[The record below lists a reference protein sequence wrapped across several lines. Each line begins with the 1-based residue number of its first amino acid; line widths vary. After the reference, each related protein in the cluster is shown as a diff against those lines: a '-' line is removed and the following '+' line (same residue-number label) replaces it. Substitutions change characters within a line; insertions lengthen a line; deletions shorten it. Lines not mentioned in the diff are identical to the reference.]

1 MSSIS
6 QRLKQRLK
14 GVLFAL
20 LASTLSLLLFAA
32 RPLWLEHLDSRGR
45 DIVFSL
51 REAPAPHPSVV
62 VVAVDEK
69 AVKRYGR
76 WPWSRQLLAQ
86 LIDRIQ
92 ASGAGLIGL
101 DIVFTQEESPQ
112 ADQALVEVLRNSASA
127 IVGGYFFRT
136 SQTEAMSKQAH
147 ELWWENRIR
156 LLRLMPGAEMDMVP
170 EMAAVEGN
178 MASMAANLDAQGF
191 FNAIEDHDGLF
202 RHAPLLMRHDNAL
215 FPSLALQALSFA
227 KQQSIRVTLDPY
239 GVASLSVGSLPI
251 PVDEEGRLALNFYH
265 PVQDIPLISAA
276 DILGGDVADGALSGR
291 IVFVGVTE
299 VGIADVLPTP
309 LVSSY
314 PGVMLH
320 ATAVS
325 NVLQDFHLHG
335 ANTALMLN
343 VAMMFGFPL
352 LLVILLISASRL
364 ETMILASMVVLA
376 GSVGLF
382 YYLVAVQGFLV
393 SLIYPVISLI
403 IGFIVFQVY
412 YVLTSQ
418 FKNRFLTRAFSSY
431 VSPVLVKQ
439 LIEDPDLLVLGG
451 EKRRITILF
460 SDIRSFTTL
469 AETMSPEM
477 LVEMLNEYLGV
488 MTDIVMESHGTLD
501 KYIGDAIM
509 AFFNAPLSVANHAMR
524 AASVALKMQHRLTD
538 LNLLFEEKYGQQL
551 VIGIGLHT
559 GDAVVGNLGAEKR
572 FDYTAIGDTVNLG
585 ARLESATKQ
594 YATPILISE
603 DTRKELGDSFICRA
617 IDRIQ
622 VKGKTVAVKVF
633 ELMAVASEKESTR
646 LAQKFESALE
656 SYFAQEFSVAQ
667 EAFDHLAQSYDDQ
680 TSRIFSQR
688 CADFL
693 HTPPPA
699 EWDGVFI
706 ATRK

>member
-1 MSSIS
+1 MAGIGK
-6 QRLKQRLK
+6 RLKQRLK

-69 AVKRYGR
+69 AVKHYGR

-112 ADQALVEVLRNSASA
+112 ADQALVEVLRHSASA
-127 IVGGYFFRT
+127 IIGGYFFRT
-136 SQTEAMSKQAH
+136 SQTKPMSEQAH
-147 ELWWENRIR
+147 ELWWENRVR
-156 LLRLMPGAEMDMVP
+156 LLRLMPDADMSMLP
-170 EMAAVEGN
+170 EMPAVEGN
-178 MASMAANLDAQGF
+178 LASMAANLDAQGF
-191 FNAIEDHDGLF
+191 FNAIEDDDGLF
-202 RHAPLLMRHDNAL
+202 RHAPLLMQHDKAL
-215 FPSLALQALSFA
+215 FPSLALQALSIA

-239 GVASLSVGSLPI
+239 GIANLSVGKLTI

-265 PVQDIPLISAA
+265 PEQDIPLISAA
-276 DILGGDVADGALSGR
+276 DILEGGAADDALAGR

-309 LVSSY
+309 LLPSY

-335 ANTALMLN
+335 ASTALMLN
-343 VAMMFGFPL
+343 VVMMFGFPL
-352 LLVILLISASRL
+352 LLVILMISASRL
-364 ETMILASMVVLA
+364 ETMVLASMVVLA

-393 SLIYPVISLI
+393 SLVYPVISLV

-418 FKNRFLTRAFSSY
+418 FKHRFLTRAFSSY
-431 VSPVLVKQ
+431 VSPVLVRQ

-460 SDIRSFTTL
+460 SDIRSFTAL

-477 LVEMLNEYLGV
+477 LVEMLNQYLGV
-488 MTDIVMESHGTLD
+488 MTDIVMDNQGTLD
-501 KYIGDAIM
+501 KYIGDALM
-509 AFFNAPLSVANHAMR
+509 AFFNAPLDVQDHAIR
-524 AASVALKMQHRLTD
+524 AASVALEMQHRLID
-538 LNLLFEEKYGQQL
+538 LNLLFEEKYGRQL
-551 VIGIGLHT
+551 MIGIGLHT

-585 ARLESATKQ
+585 SRLESATKQ
-594 YATPILISE
+594 YAAPILISQ
-603 DTRKELGDSFICRA
+603 DTREELGDSFVCRA

-622 VKGKTVAVKVF
+622 VKGKTEAVKVF
-633 ELMAVASEKESTR
+633 ELMAVAGGKEPTR
-646 LAQKFESALE
+646 LAQGFESALE
-656 SYFAQEFSVAQ
+656 NYFAQEFSDAQ

-688 CADFL
+688 CSDFL
-693 HTPPPA
+693 QTPPPA
-699 EWDGVFI
+699 DWNGVFI

>member
-1 MSSIS
+1 MSSIGK
-6 QRLKQRLK
+6 RLKQRLK

-112 ADQALVEVLRNSASA
+112 ADQALAEVFQNSASA

-136 SQTEAMSKQAH
+136 SQTKPMSEQAH

-156 LLRLMPGAEMDMVP
+156 LLRLMPGADMGILP
-170 EMAAVEGN
+170 EMPAVEGN
-178 MASMAANLDAQGF
+178 LASMAANLDAQGF
-191 FNAIEDHDGLF
+191 FNAIEDDDGLF

-227 KQQSIRVTLDPY
+227 KKQSIRVTLDSY
-239 GVASLSVGSLPI
+239 GVAGLSVGKLTI
-251 PVDEEGRLALNFYH
+251 PVDEEGGLALNFYH
-265 PVQDIPLISAA
+265 PEQDIPLISAA
-276 DILGGDVADGALSGR
+276 DILEKNVAHGALAGR

-299 VGIADVLPTP
+299 IGIADVLPTP
-309 LVSSY
+309 LLPSY
-314 PGVMLH
+314 PGVLLH

-325 NVLQDFHLHG
+325 NVLQGFHLHG
-335 ANTALMLN
+335 ANTVLMLN

-352 LLVILLISASRL
+352 LLVILMISARRIV
-364 ETMILASMVVLA
+364 TMTLGSMLVLA
-376 GSVGLF
+376 GSIGLF
-382 YYLVAVQGFLV
+382 YYLVGGQGFLV
-393 SLIYPVISLI
+393 SVVYPVISLV
-403 IGFIVFQVY
+403 IGFMVFQVY

-418 FKNRFLTRAFSSY
+418 FRNRFLTRAFSSY

-439 LIEDPDLLVLGG
+439 LIEDPDRLVLGG

-469 AETMSPEM
+469 SETMSPER
-477 LVEMLNEYLGV
+477 LVEMLNQYLGV
-488 MTDIVMESHGTLD
+488 MTDIVMKNHGTLD
-501 KYIGDAIM
+501 KYIGDALM
-509 AFFNAPLSVANHAMR
+509 AFFNAPLDVQDHATHAAN
-524 AASVALKMQHRLTD
+524 VALEMQHRLTE
-538 LNLLFEEKYGQQL
+538 LNILFEEKYGRQL
-551 VIGIGLHT
+551 AIGIGLHT
-559 GDAVVGNLGAEKR
+559 GYAVVGNLGAKKR

-585 ARLESATKQ
+585 SRLESATKQ
-594 YATPILISE
+594 YATPILISD
-603 DTRKELGDSFICRA
+603 DTRKELGDSFVCRA

-622 VKGKTVAVKVF
+622 VKGKTEAVKVF
-633 ELMAVASEKESTR
+633 ELMAVASEVESAS
-646 LAQKFESALE
+646 LAQGFESALE

-667 EAFDHLAQSYDDQ
+667 EAFDHLAQSYDDH
-680 TSRIFSQR
+680 TSRIFSRR
-688 CADFL
+688 CAGFL
-693 HTPPPA
+693 RTPPPA
-699 EWDGVFI
+699 DWNGVFV
-706 ATRK
+706 ATLK